1 MTMINVDRILKKIDR
16 IPAFP
21 ATVRKVWDV
30 MKDPDY
36 SMNEL
41 VTVIEYD
48 QAITANILKMSNSAY
63 FGVRRKVSNVRDA
76 VIYLGQANIARVVTA
91 AGITRFYKD
100 VKGYRLTAKALWEHS
115 VAVALMSK
123 ILADRVY
130 GREEPMLFT
139 AGLIHDMGK
148 IILGEFVFDSMQEI
162 MNLVSH
168 QNYSFLEAEEE
179 VLGTNHAEIGGR
191 VASNWNF
198 PQEIVDA
205 ITYHHR
211 PDLMAEG
218 DSANAWIL
226 YLADQAC
233 MMMGLTG
240 GMDELSYR
248 GLGMIMSKFSIGH
261 REFEEKIVSL
271 FEDLA
276 NARELINLVDATR
289 EK

>member
-1 MTMINVDRILKKIDR
+1 MMNVDKILKKVER

-21 ATVRKVWDV
+21 ATVRKVWDI

-36 SMNEL
+36 SMTDL

-48 QAITANILKMSNSAY
+48 QAITANILKMCNSAY

-76 VIYLGQANIARVVTA
+76 VVYLGQSNITRIVTA
-91 AGITRFYKD
+91 AGVTRFYKD
-100 VKGYRLTAKALWEHS
+100 VKGYRLTAKMLWEHS

-123 ILADRVY
+123 ILADRIY
-130 GREEPMLFT
+130 RREDPMLFT
-139 AGLIHDMGK
+139 AGLVHDMGK

-162 MNLVSH
+162 MNLVANH
-168 QNYSFLEAEEE
+168 RYSFLEAEEE
-179 VLGTNHAEIGGR
+179 TLGINHAEIGGR

-198 PQEIVDA
+198 PQEIIDS

-211 PDLMAEG
+211 PDLMKEE
-218 DSANAWIL
+218 DSTNAWIL

-233 MMMGLTG
+233 MMMGITG

-248 GLGMIMSKFSIGH
+248 GLGLIMSKFSIGH
-261 REFEEKIVSL
+261 RDFEENIVSL
-271 FEDLA
+271 FEDLT
-276 NARELINLVDATR
+276 NARELVNLVDGKRNA
-289 EK
+289 